1 MQVQQ
6 QMQPVR
12 QSSTQKLGEGEL
24 RDLLE
29 ANLRALHAVFEDHQR
44 TLAAS
49 LRKVTELAAE
59 IRAIG
64 TVEAPWVTAL
74 EQSRALLYVA
84 LREVIIGTDAA
95 ATQAMQRSRT

>member
-1 MQVQQ
+1 
-6 QMQPVR
+6 MQPVR
-12 QSSTQKLGEGEL
+12 QSSSPKLAEAEL

-84 LREVIIGTDAA
+84 LREVIIGSDAA
-95 ATQAMQRSRT
+95 ATQAMQRKRT

>member
-12 QSSTQKLGEGEL
+12 QSSSSKLQESEL

-84 LREVIIGTDAA
+84 LREVIIGSDAA
-95 ATQAMQRSRT
+95 ATKAMQRY

>member
-12 QSSTQKLGEGEL
+12 QSSSSKHESEQL

-84 LREVIIGTDAA
+84 LREVIIGSDAA
-95 ATQAMQRSRT
+95 ATQAMQRSRR